1 VIPARTGIWCAAA
14 IIGVVLLGGC
24 EAQPSPRSLKEAET
38 RMTVRTDA
46 PETHMALVTDQGG
59 TDGAGQE
66 SQFALAS
73 DETLFREAEVAPD
86 RVEEAR
92 LLLTELGAREQEDR
106 SIRFDLPADILFD
119 FDKATLRPDAA
130 PALEKALRLVA
141 AYPKAP
147 LSVAGHTDAKG
158 DDAYNDALSKRRAA
172 TVAEWIK
179 AKTGREVGARGYGE
193 RTPVAPNTH
202 PDGSDDPEGRQR
214 NRRVEIILLPL
225 RDENP

>member
-1 VIPARTGIWCAAA
+1 MR
-14 IIGVVLLGGC
+14 
-24 EAQPSPRSLKEAET
+24 PSPRSLKDAET
-38 RMTVRTDA
+38 RMAVRTDA
-46 PETHMALVTDQGG
+46 PETHMALMTGEAG
-59 TDGAGQE
+59 MAGAGQE
-66 SQFALAS
+66 SRFALAGGDS
-73 DETLFREAEVAPD
+73 LFREAEVAPG
-86 RVEEAR
+86 RIEEAR
-92 LLLTELGAREQEDR
+92 ALLTALGAREQEDR

-130 PALEKALRLVA
+130 PALEKALRLVS

-158 DDAYNDALSKRRAA
+158 DDAYNETLSKRRAA

-179 AKTGREVGARGYGE
+179 AKTGRDVGARGYGE
-193 RTPVAPNTH
+193 RTPIAPNAH

-225 RDENP
+225 